1 PAPAPVPFVILAGA
15 GATFFV
21 LPLLGLLVGAPWR
34 SAWVLLTSSEALT
47 ALRLSLIASLS
58 ATAIA
63 LLLGVPLAWVYA
75 RVSFPGRAIL
85 RALTVLPMVL
95 PPVVGGV
102 ALLLAFGRWAMLAP
116 PLRMPA
122 TFRGVPRP
130 CRWRSTWHWSPARSR
145 PSCSAWFCSWS
156 RSRSWS
162 GCVTAGWGRREPSGA
177 APSTGGKLRPGCG
190 SQHRTRRGRRP
201 AGAQRCGQ
209 DLGAAR
215 PCRAADHRCRAHRAG
230 RHRAG

>member
-1 PAPAPVPFVILAGA
+1 MALPQPAGRRPAPAPVPFVTRAAA
-15 GATFFV
+15 GATSSL

-102 ALLLAFGRWAMLAP
+102 ALLLAFGRRGLLGGWLA
-116 PLRMPA
+116 
-122 TFRGVPRP
+122 GVFGVHLPF
-130 CRWRSTWHWSPARSR
+130 T
-145 PSCSAWFCSWS
+145 
-156 RSRSWS
+156 
-162 GCVTAGWGRREPSGA
+162 TAGAILAETFVAMPFLVITVEGR
-177 APSTGGKLRPGCG
+177 LRSVDTPVG
-190 SQHRTRRGRRP
+190 
-201 AGAQRCGQ
+201 
-209 DLGAAR
+209 
-215 PCRAADHRCRAHRAG
+215 
-230 RHRAG
+230 